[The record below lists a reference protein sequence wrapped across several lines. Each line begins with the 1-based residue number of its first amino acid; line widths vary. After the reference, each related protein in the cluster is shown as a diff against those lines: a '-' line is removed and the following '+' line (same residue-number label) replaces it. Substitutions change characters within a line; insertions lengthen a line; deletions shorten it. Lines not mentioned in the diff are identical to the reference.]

1 MHGLRHSFA
10 TRCLDKNI
18 NTRVI
23 QKLLGHNTDRITE
36 LYAHVTDTKIIEDFK
51 DYF

>member
-10 TRCLDKNI
+10 TRCLDKNV

-23 QKLLGHNTDRITE
+23 QKLLGHNTDRIT
-36 LYAHVTDTKIIEDFK
+36 
-51 DYF
+51 